1 MNTTVVTLRA
11 ATSTDV
17 GAINGLITDNLAA
30 GHLLPRTIEDLEAHA
45 TRFTVAALDDRIVGC
60 AELAPLSEGV
70 AEVRSLVVDETMRGQ
85 HIGSDLVDHMAASAA
100 ERGFSTLCAFTHE
113 PARFVRLGFTIVPHI
128 WVPEKVAR
136 DCTSCALFRHC
147 GQYAV
152 MLPLRS
158 GVSVRPE
165 RPAAVIQGSRS
176 IAPRRP
182 NIERLQIHAP
192 SGRDTEPAEAVLA

>member
-1 MNTTVVTLRA
+1 MNAAVVLRTATLA
-11 ATSTDV
+11 DA
-17 GAINGLITDNLAA
+17 GAIDILIARNLAV
-30 GHLLPRTIEDLEAHA
+30 GHLLPRTLADIEEHA
-45 TRFTVAALDDRIVGC
+45 TRFFVAEAAGRIVGC
-60 AELAPLSEGV
+60 AELAPLSSGV

-85 HIGSDLVDHMAASAA
+85 HIGPELVAHLSTNATA
-100 ERGFSTLCAFTHE
+100 RGFSTLCAFTHE
-113 PARFVRLGFTIVPHI
+113 PSHFVRLGFTIVPHI
-128 WVPEKVAR
+128 WVPEKIAR

-152 MLPLRS
+152 LLPLRA

-182 NIERLQIHAP
+182 NIERLQVNRA
-192 SGRDTEPAEAVLA
+192 DLAEAVPA